1 CYIQNCPRG
10 GKRSY
15 PDTAVPQ
22 CIPCGP

>member
-1 CYIQNCPRG
+1 
-10 GKRSY
+10 SY